1 MATTSGMHIILLLSL
16 WSLCIASS
24 GNRIVAYFWVQKVM
38 FISLMHFRFGNQLS
52 FFFYSSYVLFM
63 LLYPVIC
70 LWVCKILLNLIVS
83 NHKNSDLI
91 QTIRYILQ
99 VFPES
104 VIIRSPGD
112 GASKNVFVN
121 DAAKYE
127 IEGKAIECDAYSKNN
142 FLQLY
147 FVIHEVSPDSIWY
160 LRYSSCL
167 KLHC

>member
-1 MATTSGMHIILLLSL
+1 
-16 WSLCIASS
+16 
-24 GNRIVAYFWVQKVM
+24 
-38 FISLMHFRFGNQLS
+38 
-52 FFFYSSYVLFM
+52 M